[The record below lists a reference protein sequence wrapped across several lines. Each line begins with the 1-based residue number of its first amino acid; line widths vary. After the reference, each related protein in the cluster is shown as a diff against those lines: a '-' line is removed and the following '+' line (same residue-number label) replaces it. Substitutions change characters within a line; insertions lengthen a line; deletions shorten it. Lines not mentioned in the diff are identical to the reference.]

1 MAGMVVGGMLGQQG
15 QAAEALPGLAPE
27 SAAYAAYLD
36 HSTQRVIIDAP
47 FINQREEYPTGCESV
62 SAVMALQYAGLE
74 VGVEDF
80 LTHLKMAGEPW
91 PDSQGQYHAADP
103 REAYLG
109 DPRGQNGWGC
119 YAPAVKKAAEGL
131 LAEKGSGL
139 KVRDL
144 TGSSLDQLW
153 QSYVSRGTPV
163 VVWATMYME
172 DAALEAT
179 LHLEN
184 GGTLDWLSPE
194 HCLLLVGADSE
205 NYYFNDPLE
214 GKAVAYPR
222 DSTERAYQ
230 ALGEQ
235 ALVIE

>member
-80 LTHLKMAGEPW
+80 LAHLKMAGEPW

-119 YAPAVKKAAEGL
+119 YAPALKKAAEGL

-163 VVWATMYME
+163 VVW
-172 DAALEAT
+172 AT